1 MQARNHGRRSDPN
14 AKSAE
19 KAYAE
24 AAAEAKPVEAKELK
38 AEATPAVSAPAQQK
52 APEPKPAPKPAMVK
66 TSKAP
71 PKKRAARSRTAK
83 SAARPARVPTR
94 AKAAKPAAQAA
105 KVRRPTPAKQAPPK
119 TFAATPT
126 VSELPTLSE
135 LKDKIMAT
143 AKTTDFTKP
152 INEAIGEFQTRAKE
166 AYEKSSETLAEA
178 TEFAKDNIEAVVES
192 GKILA
197 GGAQDLGKT
206 YVEEAKSAYET
217 LTSDLKELA
226 AVKSPTELVQLQGK
240 IARRNFDAMVAA
252 SSKNTEAMIKLYS
265 EAFAPISGRV
275 NVAAEK
281 LTQVAA

>member
-1 MQARNHGRRSDPN
+1 MADVPDPN

-52 APEPKPAPKPAMVK
+52 APEPKAAPKPAMVK

-152 INEAIGEFQTRAKE
+152 INEAMGEFQTRAKE

-226 AVKSPTELVQLQGK
+226 AVKSPTELFQLQGK

>member
-38 AEATPAVSAPAQQK
+38 AEATPAVSASAQQK
-52 APEPKPAPKPAMVK
+52 APEPKPAMVK

-152 INEAIGEFQTRAKE
+152 INEAIGEFHTRAKE
-166 AYEKSSETLAEA
+166 VYEKSSETLAEA
-178 TEFAKDNIEAVVES
+178 TEFAKGNVEAVVES

-226 AVKSPTELVQLQGK
+226 AVKSPTELFQLQGK

>member
-1 MQARNHGRRSDPN
+1 MADVPDPN

-38 AEATPAVSAPAQQK
+38 AEATPAVSASAQQK
-52 APEPKPAPKPAMVK
+52 APEPKPAMVK

-226 AVKSPTELVQLQGK
+226 AVKSPTELFQLQGK

-275 NVAAEK
+275 NVAAEN
-281 LTQVAA
+281 LTRVAA

>member
-1 MQARNHGRRSDPN
+1 MADVPDPN

-38 AEATPAVSAPAQQK
+38 AEATPAVSASAQQK
-52 APEPKPAPKPAMVK
+52 APEPKPAMVK

-152 INEAIGEFQTRAKE
+152 INEAIGEIQTRAKE

-226 AVKSPTELVQLQGK
+226 AVKSPTELFQLQGK

>member
-1 MQARNHGRRSDPN
+1 MADVPDPN

-38 AEATPAVSAPAQQK
+38 AEATPAVSASAQQK
-52 APEPKPAPKPAMVK
+52 APEPKPAMVK

-226 AVKSPTELVQLQGK
+226 AVKSPTELFQLQGK

>member
-1 MQARNHGRRSDPN
+1 MADVPDPT

-226 AVKSPTELVQLQGK
+226 AVKSPTELFQLQGK

>member
-1 MQARNHGRRSDPN
+1 MADVPDPN

-152 INEAIGEFQTRAKE
+152 INEAMGEFQTRAKV

-226 AVKSPTELVQLQGK
+226 AVKSPTELFQLQGK

>member
-1 MQARNHGRRSDPN
+1 
-14 AKSAE
+14 
-19 KAYAE
+19 
-24 AAAEAKPVEAKELK
+24 
-38 AEATPAVSAPAQQK
+38 
-52 APEPKPAPKPAMVK
+52 
-66 TSKAP
+66 
-71 PKKRAARSRTAK
+71 
-83 SAARPARVPTR
+83 
-94 AKAAKPAAQAA
+94 
-105 KVRRPTPAKQAPPK
+105 
-119 TFAATPT
+119 
-126 VSELPTLSE
+126 
-135 LKDKIMAT
+135 MAT

-217 LTSDLKELA
+217 LTSELKELA
-226 AVKSPTELVQLQGK
+226 AVKSPTELFQLQGK

>member
-1 MQARNHGRRSDPN
+1 MADVPDPN

-52 APEPKPAPKPAMVK
+52 APEPKAAPKPAMVK

-226 AVKSPTELVQLQGK
+226 AVKSPTELFQLQGK

-252 SSKNTEAMIKLYS
+252 SSKNTEAMIKLYR